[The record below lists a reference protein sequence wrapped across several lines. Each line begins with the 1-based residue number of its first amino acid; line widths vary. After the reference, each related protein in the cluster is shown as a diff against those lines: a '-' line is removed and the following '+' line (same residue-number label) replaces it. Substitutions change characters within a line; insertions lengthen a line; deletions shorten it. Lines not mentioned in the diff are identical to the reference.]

1 MNNDP
6 KYDNQ
11 WKNILDVDSLKDSIN
26 VISLFI
32 MVYELLEDSIVS
44 KPKDFYTIIEYD
56 KKAQQ
61 EYQEKVLSLYD
72 KDAYPEVPGN
82 RRDLISSLIW
92 FKNWGAINDED
103 IQLFANSKRLRN
115 KLTHEMLLSIAD
127 GAEKVVEQF
136 AQMYALFCKIEK
148 WWISEYEIP
157 IDPDIPNLSEEDK
170 NNVLSGNMIVLDV
183 IMDILANNSNAN
195 FKEVC
200 ESIGVNVR

>member
-1 MNNDP
+1 MNNNP
-6 KYDNQ
+6 KADQQ
-11 WKNILDVDSLKDSIN
+11 WKNILDVDALKGSIK

-61 EYQEKVLSLYD
+61 EYKEKVLSLYD
-72 KDAYPEVPGN
+72 KDVCPEVPGS

-92 FKNWGAINDED
+92 FKNWGAINDGD
-103 IQLFANSKRLRN
+103 IQVFASSKRLRN

-127 GAEKVVEQF
+127 GAEEVVEQF

-148 WWISEYEIP
+148 WWILEYEIP
-157 IDPDIPNLSEEDK
+157 IDPDIPTLSDDDK

-195 FKEVC
+195 FNEIC
-200 ESIGVNVR
+200 EKIGVKVK